1 MRRVT
6 RANLSPCSGRN
17 EAAARHIPEDLAIG
31 SLRHLIPY
39 LRRHRVAMAV
49 GGVSVLLTTLFQ
61 VWSPWLVRQAV
72 DHVQEGVARA
82 TLARDAGLILLAVAL
97 QGLFL
102 YAMRMALI
110 RASRRM
116 EYELRND
123 LFDHLARLPASV
135 YRTRKVGDLMSRAT
149 NDLDAVRD
157 SLGPGIMYFAN
168 TVTTFV
174 MAVFLMCRIDLR
186 LTLLALIPLPILS
199 LLVARLS
206 ARLFHHYQAIQESF
220 AALTAK
226 AQETLTGIRVVKAHV
241 EEDGQLQAF
250 RAIHDDYT
258 EKNRAMIRIMSAMW
272 PALSLLGGIAAA
284 IVLWMGGMA
293 VVRGQITLGEL
304 VAFQIYLGM
313 LIWPMIALG
322 WVTNIFQRS
331 AASMGRI
338 RAVMDLEAEGDVGR
352 NGVPA
357 PATGAAVELQG
368 VGYRYPGTE
377 RQVLRGV
384 DLSIQPGESVAIV
397 GRTGAGKTTL
407 LHLIARL
414 HEPTEGRLL
423 LGGVP
428 AEHWPRGVFR
438 RRFGIVPQ
446 ETFLFSDTIRA
457 NIAFGFDD
465 GGAGPQRHD
474 GTPGQGVP
482 APDPAQ
488 AARRAGLGPDLD
500 QFPNGLETILG
511 ERGITLSGGQKQ
523 RVALAR
529 ALALERPVLLLDDA
543 FASVDQGTEER
554 IIETL
559 FALEPRPAILLATH
573 RRSALLRVDR
583 VVVLD
588 EGRVVATGTHQ
599 ELIARGGLYADL
611 YHREEMVE
619 ELEAL

>member
-1 MRRVT
+1 M
-6 RANLSPCSGRN
+6 
-17 EAAARHIPEDLAIG
+17 
-31 SLRHLIPY
+31 
-39 LRRHRVAMAV
+39 
-49 GGVSVLLTTLFQ
+49 GGVSVVLTTLFQ
-61 VWSPWLVRQAV
+61 VWSPWLVRLAV
-72 DHVQEGVARA
+72 DHVQAGVARR
-82 TLARDAGLILLAVAL
+82 TLAIDAGLILVAVVL

-102 YAMRMALI
+102 YTMRMTLI
-110 RASRRM
+110 RTSRRM

-123 LFDHLARLPASV
+123 LFDHLARLPANV

-157 SLGPGIMYFAN
+157 LLGPGIMYFAN

-174 MAVFLMCRIDLR
+174 MAVFLMCRIDWR
-186 LTLLALIPLPILS
+186 LTLLAMIPLPILS

-241 EEDGQLQAF
+241 EEEGQLQAF

-258 EKNRAMIRIMSAMW
+258 QKNRAMIQIMSAMW

-284 IVLWMGGMA
+284 IVLWVGGTA

-322 WVTNIFQRS
+322 WVTNLFQRG

-338 RAVMDLEAEGDVGR
+338 RSVMDLEAEADLGGD
-352 NGVPA
+352 GVPA
-357 PATGAAVELQG
+357 RAAGSAVELRG
-368 VGYRYPGTE
+368 ISFRYPGTE
-377 RQVLRGV
+377 RDVLRGV
-384 DLSIQPGESVAIV
+384 DLVLRPGESVALV
-397 GRTGAGKTTL
+397 GRTGSGKTTL
-407 LHLIARL
+407 LNLIARL
-414 HEPTEGRLL
+414 YEPTAGELL
-423 LGGVP
+423 MGKV
-428 AEHWPRGVFR
+428 AAAHWSRGAFR
-438 RRFGIVPQ
+438 RRLGIVPQ

-457 NIAFGFDD
+457 NIGFGFDD
-465 GGAGPQRHD
+465 GGGSASPGAAAGAP
-474 GTPGQGVP
+474 PS
-482 APDPAQ
+482 APDAEQ
-488 AARRAGLGPDLD
+488 VARRAGLGPDLD
-500 QFPNGLETILG
+500 QFPQRLETMLG

-559 FALEPRPAILLATH
+559 FSLEPRPAILLATH

-588 EGRVVATGTHQ
+588 QGQVVASGTHQ

-611 YHREEMVE
+611 YRREEMVE